1 MPTADRMPLRDKVRI
16 LDPRLEGK
24 KELREEF
31 DKVMEWQKEVEESTS
46 ETLYRTEAEEDYK
59 FYASDQDTT
68 EVKALLEDANRPNS
82 TFNEVKPKID
92 MLIGLAAQVKY
103 DGQVVPVGAE
113 DEPLA
118 ELMNGTLI
126 HYRRRLK
133 MGRKELDC
141 FEHTV
146 KSGRSLLYFRIDKSN
161 PFQPK
166 IVPTRVPGSNFAV
179 DPVSIEYDLSDAK
192 YLFVWA
198 WVDEDDL
205 KGIDPDIDPTLLS
218 NEANIGFGAPSFY
231 DNVTGKYRIV
241 TCWYRKWVLKYWIT
255 NPFTGEIEALTKNQ
269 YKQFNKAAMEGI
281 EDPRGGPPLKIEK
294 PIPYSKGFD
303 VDIKYMT
310 YSGDYLIDA
319 GESPHVKEVEIP
331 AVLYGAYKD
340 DDNNRW
346 FGAITVQKDPQRSV
360 NVMRRQLVHLLQT
373 LPKGILMHEVGAIL
387 DIEGYEKDS
396 AKPNYHMEISKGM
409 LDKVKFEKQP
419 SISPVYQTLDE
430 IMRNSMKDSSGI
442 RDDLMGA
449 YTASREPGVTVSLRK
464 ESNLAVLFIVF
475 NNYRESR
482 LAGNRKLMFLIQ
494 QYSTDKEIIR
504 INGEKGKQL
513 VEINSQINPQIQG
526 WNDITAGTFD
536 LEMEETVETGSF
548 RTAVA
553 EMLIDFSHNNPNTI
567 PPDVIM
573 EYANIPFTAKQR
585 IREYWEEQARIEQ
598 ENRDA
603 DRAVE
608 IMKIKA
614 MRDKPAQSGAAKPK
628 VKK

>member
-241 TCWYRKWVLKYWIT
+241 TCWYRQWTMKYWIT
-255 NPFTGEIEALTKNQ
+255 NPFTGEIEALTKSQ

-281 EDPRGGPPLKIEK
+281 EDPRGGPPLKIEE

-310 YSGDYLIDA
+310 YSGDYIIDA

-346 FGAITVQKDPQRSV
+346 FGAIKVQKDPQRSV

-396 AKPNYHMEISKGM
+396 AKPNYHMEVSKGM
-409 LDKVKFEKQP
+409 LDRVKFEKQP

-513 VEINSQINPQIQG
+513 VEINSQINPQLKG

-614 MRDKPAQSGAAKPK
+614 MRDKPAQSSAAKPK